1 MMLDDLLRLVPGLRK
16 FRTLNAATLRKMLD
30 RAKGECTWC
39 GDPVPK
45 GRRTWCSTSCLEQFN
60 LRCTTAGI
68 LGFVQKRDRS
78 RCQACGRC
86 TKQAQIE
93 FNTALRLAPWHADGG
108 WRKPLYHK
116 RKRALMKSFGWGG
129 GGWGQADHI
138 VPVAEGGGL
147 TGPENFQWLC
157 GACHAAKTKQHRKRD
172 AK

>member
-45 GRRTWCSTSCLEQFN
+45 PRRKWCSDDCYREFN
-60 LRCTTAGI
+60 LRCVPAI
-68 LGFVQKRDRS
+68 LSRFVADRDQFV
-78 RCQACGRC
+78 CQLCGRN
-86 TKQAQIE
+86 TKAAQRE
-93 FNTALRLAPWHADGG
+93 FKAALEAEPWHPPDRYDDTY
-108 WRKPLYHK
+108 WRR
-116 RKRALMKSFGWGG
+116 RKDLQAEFGYSGD
-129 GGWGQADHI
+129 WGQADHI

-157 GACHAAKTKQHRKRD
+157 GACHAAKTRQQRNKGTG
-172 AK
+172 